1 MRLFDSPRDIRKRQE
16 PGIGF
21 AEALLCEADIQ
32 HIPNE
37 EEKRLKEKVFRQA
50 MADYK
55 AARLGLERA
64 KRKYSAQIDVIRTR
78 IGLPKFLDS

>member
-1 MRLFDSPRDIRKRQE
+1 
-16 PGIGF
+16 
-21 AEALLCEADIQ
+21 
-32 HIPNE
+32 
-37 EEKRLKEKVFRQA
+37 